1 MRLGGFKDVN
11 TAWSYELN
19 TFIEI
24 LKISQTPV
32 NQRTPEASRDLIDF
46 EDQLNHAFDPTPN
59 DGFVPANANF
69 EISNVSDELKPTVE
83 DDQGENILLSVEM
96 GNEKALL
103 SGELVIALSSISK
116 NGLLRS
122 SAPEESM
129 MKIVDIRD
137 RAAASVDYA
146 FKPSMKI
153 RVEGEESELVRRNTS
168 VSEVPIQ

>member
-1 MRLGGFKDVN
+1 M
-11 TAWSYELN
+11 
-19 TFIEI
+19 
-24 LKISQTPV
+24 
-32 NQRTPEASRDLIDF
+32 
-46 EDQLNHAFDPTPN
+46 
-59 DGFVPANANF
+59 PANANF

>member
-1 MRLGGFKDVN
+1 M
-11 TAWSYELN
+11 
-19 TFIEI
+19 
-24 LKISQTPV
+24 
-32 NQRTPEASRDLIDF
+32 
-46 EDQLNHAFDPTPN
+46 
-59 DGFVPANANF
+59 PANANF

-146 FKPSMKI
+146 FKPSMI
-153 RVEGEESELVRRNTS
+153 RVEGEGLNWSVVIRLVKSKMAKQN
-168 VSEVPIQ
+168 QMQ